1 MADRLNVTELDF
13 DSIKTS
19 LRTFLRQQT
28 EFQDYDFEG
37 AGLSVLLD
45 ILAYN
50 THYNAYYLNMIANE
64 AFLDSASLR
73 NSVVSHAKRVGY
85 TPRSVR
91 APKAIVTVNVATSSA
106 NAGSLTIPSGYAFSS
121 SQLDGVSYNFVTIES
136 NTTTT
141 KVANNFIFTNVPIYQ
156 GQLVSYGYTNSISS
170 NPKQTFTIPDAN
182 IDTSTLK
189 VSVTQS
195 SSNTETAVY
204 DLSTNALTVDSNS
217 EVYYLQEGK
226 GGEYEIYF
234 GDDVLGKKIPDGG
247 IISVEYLIT
256 DSAASNK
263 ANSFVST
270 VSIGGFST
278 IYVNSIIAA
287 SGGTQRESVD
297 SIKFAAP
304 LSLLSQNR
312 AVTKNDY
319 IKLILQNYPSFEA
332 VNVWGGEE
340 NDPPVYGKVFISAKP
355 KLGFEISDTE
365 KEYIKN
371 TILKPISVLTITP
384 EIVDIDYNY
393 LKIEANVFYNKSKMS
408 LNDSELKAALKT
420 VIQNYTDTNLNQFN
434 SYFKFSGLETTIDD
448 FNRAIISNEVTLF
461 VAKKFR
467 PDLINSDNYILD
479 YGFELNRGT
488 TNDNFYSSPDFTMRD
503 EDAISRQCFFEEIPS
518 SFTGLE
524 SVTVNN
530 PGFGYTSTPTV
541 TIVGDGTGA
550 VATATIVNSKLSK
563 ITVTNPG
570 VGYTTAA
577 VQITGGSGTSGSGLA
592 VLEGRYGKLRISYFK
607 ADEISSQSTK
617 VVLNAN
623 KNSGII
629 GEIDYSLG
637 KITINSFNPIA
648 VNNDFGDIS
657 VHIKP
662 KVSIIQ
668 SKLNKML
675 VLDSDDPTSV
685 IVKTVLT

>member
-91 APKAIVTVNVATSSA
+91 APRAIVTVNVATSSA

-156 GQLVSYGYTNSISS
+156 GQLASYSYTNSFST
-170 NPKQTFTIPDAN
+170 NPKQIFTIPDAN
-182 IDTSTLK
+182 IDTTTLK
-189 VSVTQS
+189 VSVSQS

-263 ANSFVST
+263 ANSFVSS

-278 IYVNSIIAA
+278 IYVNSILAA
-287 SGGTQRESVD
+287 AGGTQRESVD

-355 KLGFEISDTE
+355 KLGFEVSDTE
-365 KEYIKN
+365 KDFVKN

-434 SYFKFSGLETTIDD
+434 SYFRFSGLETTIDD

-467 PDLINSDNYILD
+467 PDLINSDNYILN

-503 EDAISRQCFFEEIPS
+503 EEGISRQCFFEEIPS

-524 SVTVNN
+524 SVTINN
-530 PGFGYTSTPTV
+530 PGFGYKSTPTV

-623 KNSGII
+623 KNSGIT
-629 GEIDYSLG
+629 GVIDYSLG
-637 KITINSFNPIA
+637 KITITAFNPTA

-685 IVKTVLT
+685 IVKTVIT

>member
-91 APKAIVTVNVATSSA
+91 APRAIVTVNVATSSA

-182 IDTSTLK
+182 IDTTTLK
-189 VSVTQS
+189 VSVSQS

-204 DLSTNALTVDSNS
+204 DLSTNALTVDSTS

-278 IYVNSIIAA
+278 IYVNSILAA

-355 KLGFEISDTE
+355 KLGFEVSDTE
-365 KEYIKN
+365 KDFVKN

>member
-91 APKAIVTVNVATSSA
+91 APRAIVTVNVATSSA

-195 SSNTETAVY
+195 SSNTETAIY

-278 IYVNSIIAA
+278 IYVNSILAA

-355 KLGFEISDTE
+355 KLGFEVSDTE
-365 KEYIKN
+365 KDFVKN

-434 SYFKFSGLETTIDD
+434 SYFRFSGLETTIDD

-503 EDAISRQCFFEEIPS
+503 EDSISRQCFFEEIPS

>member
-91 APKAIVTVNVATSSA
+91 APRAIVTVNVATSSA
-106 NAGSLTIPSGYAFSS
+106 NAGSLTIPSGYSFSS
-121 SQLDGVSYNFVTIES
+121 SQLDGVSYKFVTIES

-156 GQLVSYGYTNSISS
+156 GQLASYSYTNSFST
-170 NPKQTFTIPDAN
+170 NPKQIFTIPDAN
-182 IDTSTLK
+182 IDTTTLK
-189 VSVTQS
+189 VSVSQS
-195 SSNTETAVY
+195 SSNTETAIY

-247 IISVEYLIT
+247 IISIEYLIT

-263 ANSFVST
+263 ANSFVSS

-278 IYVNSIIAA
+278 IYVNSILAA
-287 SGGTQRESVD
+287 AGGTQRESVD

-365 KEYIKN
+365 KDFVKN

-434 SYFKFSGLETTIDD
+434 SYFRFSGLETTIDD

>member
-91 APKAIVTVNVATSSA
+91 APRAIVTVNVATSSA

-204 DLSTNALTVDSNS
+204 DLSTNALTVDSTS

-278 IYVNSIIAA
+278 IYVNSILAA

-355 KLGFEISDTE
+355 KLGFEVSDTE
-365 KEYIKN
+365 KDFVKN

-434 SYFKFSGLETTIDD
+434 SYFRFSGLETTIDD

>member
-91 APKAIVTVNVATSSA
+91 APRAIVTVNVATSSA

-278 IYVNSIIAA
+278 IYVNSILAA

-355 KLGFEISDTE
+355 KLGFEVSDTE
-365 KEYIKN
+365 KDFVKN

-434 SYFKFSGLETTIDD
+434 SYFRFSGLETTIDD

-503 EDAISRQCFFEEIPS
+503 EDGISRQCFFEEIPS

>member
-1 MADRLNVTELDF
+1 M
-13 DSIKTS
+13 
-19 LRTFLRQQT
+19 
-28 EFQDYDFEG
+28 
-37 AGLSVLLD
+37 
-45 ILAYN
+45 
-50 THYNAYYLNMIANE
+50 
-64 AFLDSASLR
+64 
-73 NSVVSHAKRVGY
+73 
-85 TPRSVR
+85 
-91 APKAIVTVNVATSSA
+91 
-106 NAGSLTIPSGYAFSS
+106 
-121 SQLDGVSYNFVTIES
+121 
-136 NTTTT
+136 
-141 KVANNFIFTNVPIYQ
+141 
-156 GQLVSYGYTNSISS
+156 
-170 NPKQTFTIPDAN
+170 
-182 IDTSTLK
+182 
-189 VSVTQS
+189 
-195 SSNTETAVY
+195 
-204 DLSTNALTVDSNS
+204 
-217 EVYYLQEGK
+217 QEGK

-256 DSAASNK
+256 DSSASNK

-278 IYVNSIIAA
+278 IYVNSILAA

-355 KLGFEISDTE
+355 KLGFEVSDTE
-365 KEYIKN
+365 KDFVKN

-434 SYFKFSGLETTIDD
+434 SYFRFSGLETTIDD

>member
-91 APKAIVTVNVATSSA
+91 APRAIVTVNVATSSA

-156 GQLVSYGYTNSISS
+156 GQLASYSYTNSFST
-170 NPKQTFTIPDAN
+170 NPKQIFTIPDAN
-182 IDTSTLK
+182 IDTTTLK
-189 VSVTQS
+189 VSVSQS

-204 DLSTNALTVDSNS
+204 DLSTNALTVDSTS

-278 IYVNSIIAA
+278 IYVNSILAA

-355 KLGFEISDTE
+355 KLGFEVSDTE
-365 KEYIKN
+365 KDFVKN

-434 SYFKFSGLETTIDD
+434 SYFRFSGLETTIDD

>member
-91 APKAIVTVNVATSSA
+91 APRAIVTVNVATSSA

-189 VSVTQS
+189 VSVSQS

-278 IYVNSIIAA
+278 IYVNSILAA

-355 KLGFEISDTE
+355 KLGFEVSDTE
-365 KEYIKN
+365 KDFVKN

-434 SYFKFSGLETTIDD
+434 SYFRFSGLETTIDD

>member
-37 AGLSVLLD
+37 SGLSVLLD

-106 NAGSLTIPSGYAFSS
+106 NAGSLTIPSGYSFSS

-195 SSNTETAVY
+195 SSNTETIVY

-278 IYVNSIIAA
+278 IYVNSILAA

-355 KLGFEISDTE
+355 KLGFEVSDTE
-365 KEYIKN
+365 KDFVKN

-503 EDAISRQCFFEEIPS
+503 EDGISRQCFFEEIPS

-637 KITINSFNPIA
+637 KITITAFNPIA

>member
-91 APKAIVTVNVATSSA
+91 APRAIVTVNVATSSA

-156 GQLVSYGYTNSISS
+156 GQLVSYGYTNSFSS

-204 DLSTNALTVDSNS
+204 DLSTNALTVDSTS

-278 IYVNSIIAA
+278 IYVNSILAA

-355 KLGFEISDTE
+355 KLGFEVSDTE
-365 KEYIKN
+365 KDFVKN

-434 SYFKFSGLETTIDD
+434 SYFRFSGLETTIDD

>member
-91 APKAIVTVNVATSSA
+91 APRAIVTVNVATSSA

-182 IDTSTLK
+182 IDTTTLK
-189 VSVTQS
+189 VSVSQS

-263 ANSFVST
+263 ANSFVSS

-278 IYVNSIIAA
+278 IYVNSILAA
-287 SGGTQRESVD
+287 AGGTQRESVD

-365 KEYIKN
+365 KDFVKN

-434 SYFKFSGLETTIDD
+434 SYFRFSGLETTIDD

>member
-91 APKAIVTVNVATSSA
+91 APRAIVTVNVATSSA

-156 GQLVSYGYTNSISS
+156 GQLVSYGYTNSFSS

-195 SSNTETAVY
+195 SSNTETAIY

-278 IYVNSIIAA
+278 IYVNSILAA

-355 KLGFEISDTE
+355 KLGFEVSDTE
-365 KEYIKN
+365 KDFVKN

>member
-91 APKAIVTVNVATSSA
+91 ASRAIVTVNVATSSA

-156 GQLVSYGYTNSISS
+156 GQLASYSYTNSFST
-170 NPKQTFTIPDAN
+170 NPKQIFTIPDAN
-182 IDTSTLK
+182 IDTTTLK
-189 VSVTQS
+189 VSVSQS

-204 DLSTNALTVDSNS
+204 DLSTNALTVDSTS

-278 IYVNSIIAA
+278 IYVNSILAA

-355 KLGFEISDTE
+355 KLGFEVSDTE
-365 KEYIKN
+365 KDFVKN

-434 SYFKFSGLETTIDD
+434 SYFRFSGLETTIDD

>member
-156 GQLVSYGYTNSISS
+156 GQLVSYAYTNSFSS

-355 KLGFEISDTE
+355 KLGFEVSDTE
-365 KEYIKN
+365 KDFVKN

>member
-91 APKAIVTVNVATSSA
+91 APRAIVTVNVATSSA

-278 IYVNSIIAA
+278 IYVNSILAA

-355 KLGFEISDTE
+355 KLGFEVSDTE
-365 KEYIKN
+365 KDFVKN

-434 SYFKFSGLETTIDD
+434 SYFRFSGLETTIDD

>member
-91 APKAIVTVNVATSSA
+91 APRAIVTVNVATSSA

-278 IYVNSIIAA
+278 IYVNSILAA

-355 KLGFEISDTE
+355 KLGFEVSDTE
-365 KEYIKN
+365 KDFVKN

-434 SYFKFSGLETTIDD
+434 SYFKFSGLETIIDD

-467 PDLINSDNYILD
+467 PDLINSDKYILD

-503 EDAISRQCFFEEIPS
+503 EEGISRQCFFEEIPS

-530 PGFGYTSTPTV
+530 PGFGYKSTPTV
-541 TIVGDGTGA
+541 TIIGDGTGA
-550 VATATIVNSKLSK
+550 VAIATIVNSKLSK

>member
-91 APKAIVTVNVATSSA
+91 APRAIVTVNVATASA
-106 NAGSLTIPSGYAFSS
+106 NAGSLTIPSGYSFSS

-156 GQLVSYGYTNSISS
+156 GQLASYSYTNSISS

-182 IDTSTLK
+182 IDTTTLK

-195 SSNTETAVY
+195 SSNTETIVY
-204 DLSTNALTVDSNS
+204 ELSTNALTVDSTS

-234 GDDVLGKKIPDGG
+234 GDDVLGKKVPDGG

-278 IYVNSIIAA
+278 IYVNSILAA

-355 KLGFEISDTE
+355 KLGFEVSDTE
-365 KEYIKN
+365 KDFVKN

-503 EDAISRQCFFEEIPS
+503 EDGISRQCFFEEIPS

-637 KITINSFNPIA
+637 KITITAFNPIA

>member
-91 APKAIVTVNVATSSA
+91 APRAIVTVNVATSSA
-106 NAGSLTIPSGYAFSS
+106 NAGSLTIPSGYSFSS

-156 GQLVSYGYTNSISS
+156 GQLASYSYTNSISS

-195 SSNTETAVY
+195 SSNTETIVY

-278 IYVNSIIAA
+278 IFVNSILAA

-355 KLGFEISDTE
+355 KLGFEVSDTE
-365 KEYIKN
+365 KDFVKN

-467 PDLINSDNYILD
+467 PDLINSDSYILD

-503 EDAISRQCFFEEIPS
+503 EDGISRQCFFEEIPS

-550 VATATIVNSKLSK
+550 VATATIVNSKISK

-637 KITINSFNPIA
+637 KITITAFNPIA

>member
-1 MADRLNVTELDF
+1 
-13 DSIKTS
+13 
-19 LRTFLRQQT
+19 
-28 EFQDYDFEG
+28 
-37 AGLSVLLD
+37 
-45 ILAYN
+45 
-50 THYNAYYLNMIANE
+50 
-64 AFLDSASLR
+64 
-73 NSVVSHAKRVGY
+73 
-85 TPRSVR
+85 
-91 APKAIVTVNVATSSA
+91 
-106 NAGSLTIPSGYAFSS
+106 
-121 SQLDGVSYNFVTIES
+121 
-136 NTTTT
+136 
-141 KVANNFIFTNVPIYQ
+141 
-156 GQLVSYGYTNSISS
+156 
-170 NPKQTFTIPDAN
+170 
-182 IDTSTLK
+182 
-189 VSVTQS
+189 
-195 SSNTETAVY
+195 
-204 DLSTNALTVDSNS
+204 
-217 EVYYLQEGK
+217 
-226 GGEYEIYF
+226 
-234 GDDVLGKKIPDGG
+234 
-247 IISVEYLIT
+247 
-256 DSAASNK
+256 
-263 ANSFVST
+263 
-270 VSIGGFST
+270 
-278 IYVNSIIAA
+278 
-287 SGGTQRESVD
+287 
-297 SIKFAAP
+297 
-304 LSLLSQNR
+304 
-312 AVTKNDY
+312 
-319 IKLILQNYPSFEA
+319 LILQNYPSFEA

-355 KLGFEISDTE
+355 KLGFEVSDTE
-365 KEYIKN
+365 KEYIRN

-408 LNDSELKAALKT
+408 LNDSELKAALRT

-503 EDAISRQCFFEEIPS
+503 EDGISRQCFFEEIPS

-541 TIVGDGTGA
+541 TIIGDGTGA

-637 KITINSFNPIA
+637 KITITAFNPIA

>member
-37 AGLSVLLD
+37 SGLSVLLD

-91 APKAIVTVNVATSSA
+91 APRAIVTVNVATSSA
-106 NAGSLTIPSGYAFSS
+106 NAGSLTIPSGYSFSS
-121 SQLDGVSYNFVTIES
+121 SQLDGVSYKFVTIES

-156 GQLVSYGYTNSISS
+156 GQLASYSYTNSISS

-182 IDTSTLK
+182 IDTTTLK

-195 SSNTETAVY
+195 SSNTETIVY
-204 DLSTNALTVDSNS
+204 ELSTNALTVDSTS

-234 GDDVLGKKIPDGG
+234 GDDVLGKKVPDGG

-256 DSAASNK
+256 DSSASNK
-263 ANSFVST
+263 ANSFVSS

-278 IYVNSIIAA
+278 IFVNSIQAA
-287 SGGTQRESVD
+287 AGGTQRESVD

-355 KLGFEISDTE
+355 KLGFEVSDTE
-365 KEYIKN
+365 KEYIRN

-408 LNDSELKAALKT
+408 LNDSELKAALRT

-503 EDAISRQCFFEEIPS
+503 EDGISRQCFFEEIPS

-541 TIVGDGTGA
+541 TIIGDGTGA

-637 KITINSFNPIA
+637 KITITAFNPIA

>member
-91 APKAIVTVNVATSSA
+91 APRAIVTVNVATSSA

-156 GQLVSYGYTNSISS
+156 GQLVSYGYTNSFSS

-195 SSNTETAVY
+195 SSNTETAIY

-278 IYVNSIIAA
+278 IYVNSILAA

-355 KLGFEISDTE
+355 KLGFEVSDTE
-365 KEYIKN
+365 KDFVKN

-408 LNDSELKAALKT
+408 LNDSELKAALRT

-434 SYFKFSGLETTIDD
+434 SYFRFSGLETTIDD

>member
-91 APKAIVTVNVATSSA
+91 APRAIVTVNVATSSA

-182 IDTSTLK
+182 IDTTTLK
-189 VSVTQS
+189 VSVSQS

-204 DLSTNALTVDSNS
+204 DLSTNALTVDSTS

-278 IYVNSIIAA
+278 IYVNSILAA
-287 SGGTQRESVD
+287 AGGTQRESVD

-355 KLGFEISDTE
+355 KLGFEVSDTE
-365 KEYIKN
+365 KDFVKN

-434 SYFKFSGLETTIDD
+434 SYFRFSGLETTIDD

>member
-91 APKAIVTVNVATSSA
+91 APRAIVTVNVATSSA

-182 IDTSTLK
+182 IDTTTLK
-189 VSVTQS
+189 VSVSQS

-204 DLSTNALTVDSNS
+204 DLSTNALTVDSTS

-278 IYVNSIIAA
+278 IYVNSILAA

-355 KLGFEISDTE
+355 KLGFEVSDTE
-365 KEYIKN
+365 KDFVKN

-434 SYFKFSGLETTIDD
+434 SYFRFSGLETTIDD

>member
-91 APKAIVTVNVATSSA
+91 APRAIVTVNVATSSA

-182 IDTSTLK
+182 IDTTTLK
-189 VSVTQS
+189 VSVSQS

-247 IISVEYLIT
+247 IISIEYLIT

-278 IYVNSIIAA
+278 IYVNSILAA

-355 KLGFEISDTE
+355 KLGFEVSDTE
-365 KEYIKN
+365 KDFVKN

-434 SYFKFSGLETTIDD
+434 SYFRFSGLETTIDD

>member
-91 APKAIVTVNVATSSA
+91 APRAIVTVNVATSSA

-195 SSNTETAVY
+195 SSNTETAIY

-278 IYVNSIIAA
+278 IYVNSILAA

-355 KLGFEISDTE
+355 KLGFEVSDTE
-365 KEYIKN
+365 KDFVKN

-434 SYFKFSGLETTIDD
+434 SYFRFSGLETTIDD

>member
-91 APKAIVTVNVATSSA
+91 APRAIVTVNVATSSA

-156 GQLVSYGYTNSISS
+156 GQLASYSYTNSFST
-170 NPKQTFTIPDAN
+170 NPKQIFTIPDAN
-182 IDTSTLK
+182 IDTTTLK
-189 VSVTQS
+189 VSVSQS

-204 DLSTNALTVDSNS
+204 DLSTNALTVDSTS

-278 IYVNSIIAA
+278 IYVNSILAA

-365 KEYIKN
+365 KDFVKN

-434 SYFKFSGLETTIDD
+434 SYFRFSGLETTIDD